1 MYLMNIIALRKQRT
15 YKGICAYLRLVSVF
29 LMVQYACLRDSL
41 LAQMVKNLPAIQET
55 WI

>member
-1 MYLMNIIALRKQRT
+1 MYLMSIIALRKHTT
-15 YKGICAYLRLVSVF
+15 YKDICTYLRLVSVF
-29 LMVQYACLRDSL
+29 LMVQYACFGDFL